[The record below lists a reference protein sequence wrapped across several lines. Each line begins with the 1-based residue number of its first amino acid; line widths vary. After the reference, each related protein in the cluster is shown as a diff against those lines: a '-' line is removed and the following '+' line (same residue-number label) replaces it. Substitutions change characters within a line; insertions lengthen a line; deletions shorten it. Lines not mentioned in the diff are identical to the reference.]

1 MVDRDATLKQAE
13 KLLRQGKLEGAI
25 AEYVRLVQDQPRDWN
40 SINALGDLYIRAGHV
55 DRAVAQFTQVADFMF
70 AEGFMPK
77 ASALYKKALKV
88 KPDHEHTLLRL
99 SDIAAGQGLLLDA
112 RNYLRQLGRQRRDRG
127 DSRGAA
133 EILVRLGTLDEADGE
148 ARLAAARAAQALGDT
163 AQALA
168 LFKSATETLANEGRQ
183 REAFE
188 ALSEAA
194 ALDPADPALRRQL
207 ARDAVA
213 SGQLDR
219 AHTFLTTESAGDDPD
234 LLLALGRMELAA
246 GHEAEARSAFTR
258 MIARAPE
265 RVAVLLDLGAEL
277 ARGGSLTGAFIC
289 AEVLVDD
296 ALLAGDWDRA
306 LDALQALLQHGP
318 HIPALVKMV
327 ELAVDAGR
335 ETVMEDAEAR
345 LADAYIDG
353 GRAEEARVIAEDL
366 VARNPQ
372 SEVHAD
378 RLRRALAL
386 LGVDDADAI
395 IARYREP
402 ADDLGEPLTFDDA
415 SFGIDPG
422 REVDAPRIGAA
433 QDVEADRQV
442 GLKGSLEADLHVGP
456 TGGVEADLQVGPGRD
471 REPSST
477 AAVPQELAKQ
487 DPGDRH
493 EDGDAIVLD
502 RLEVDL
508 SEALAGLGA
517 GAPVL
522 PPPAAPPE
530 SPDPPRDLESVFED
544 MRTRVARQQPE
555 GDGREE
561 YERGLQQLEHGQVAE
576 AIASLRA
583 AARRP
588 LYRFR
593 AAVRLGRLQIAR
605 GEVSDGIEWLE
616 RAAEAPAP
624 SPDEGWA
631 VLYDL
636 AQALERIGE
645 NARALAVLLEV
656 ESDAGSYRDVRGR
669 IELLSRAQAGKA

>member
-40 SINALGDLYIRAGHV
+40 SINALGDLYVRAGHV

-112 RNYLRQLGRQRRDRG
+112 RNFLRQLGRQRRDRG

-148 ARLAAARAAQALGDT
+148 ARLAGARAAQALGDT
-163 AQALA
+163 AQAVA
-168 LFKSATETLANEGRQ
+168 LFKAATETLANEGRH
-183 REAFE
+183 REAFD

-194 ALDPADPALRRQL
+194 ALDPTDPQLRRQL

-213 SGQLDR
+213 SGQLER

-265 RVAVLLDLGAEL
+265 RSDLLLALGAEL
-277 ARGGSLTGAFIC
+277 ARAGSLEGAFIC

-306 LDALQALLQHGP
+306 LDVLQSLLQYGAHV
-318 HIPALVKMV
+318 PALVKMV

-335 ETVMEDAEAR
+335 EAVLEDAEAR
-345 LADAYIDG
+345 LAEAYIEG

-378 RLRRALAL
+378 RLRRALAI

-402 ADDLGEPLTFDDA
+402 AEDLGESLTFDDP
-415 SFGIDPG
+415 SFGVGPE
-422 REVDAPRIGAA
+422 REVDAAPR
-433 QDVEADRQV
+433 
-442 GLKGSLEADLHVGP
+442 
-456 TGGVEADLQVGPGRD
+456 
-471 REPSST
+471 
-477 AAVPQELAKQ
+477 
-487 DPGDRH
+487 
-493 EDGDAIVLD
+493 
-502 RLEVDL
+502 
-508 SEALAGLGA
+508 AG
-517 GAPVL
+517 
-522 PPPAAPPE
+522 
-530 SPDPPRDLESVFED
+530 
-544 MRTRVARQQPE
+544 
-555 GDGREE
+555 
-561 YERGLQQLEHGQVAE
+561 
-576 AIASLRA
+576 
-583 AARRP
+583 
-588 LYRFR
+588 
-593 AAVRLGRLQIAR
+593 
-605 GEVSDGIEWLE
+605 
-616 RAAEAPAP
+616 
-624 SPDEGWA
+624 
-631 VLYDL
+631 
-636 AQALERIGE
+636 
-645 NARALAVLLEV
+645 
-656 ESDAGSYRDVRGR
+656 
-669 IELLSRAQAGKA
+669 